1 MTRERRIVALQ
12 GGARVA
18 AAIVVLLAV
27 LALFGWAFDSP
38 ILTSLVPG
46 LNAMAVSTATCFIAS
61 GTVVFLLSRDQLGGA
76 GQKAV
81 LICLVFLVLV
91 AAYAFVRYA
100 AVVEDAGYLLGRG
113 IGAMSPATTLTFALF
128 AFAGLLE
135 RKGKGDGYAGLIASG
150 LFITWLCVVGYVYG
164 VQDLYG
170 VSWFAGMALSTALT
184 FVVLFVGAL
193 LARPTHGWMRHLTSA
208 DSGGTAARIF
218 LPATIAIPFVL
229 SGAIVGIERL
239 FAVGQSFAFAFVATS
254 SSAALIAM
262 VCVVSSWL
270 SRASAELRQ
279 VDESLAESEGTAR
292 RIIDTALDAFVQM
305 DERGRVIEWNP
316 QAVSLFGWRRDE
328 AIGEMLANLVVPEA
342 QRAAHSEG
350 LAHFLRTGESAI
362 LGRRVEINAVHR
374 NGNPIT
380 VELTVTAFRRRQSFV
395 FNGFIRDRTA
405 KLAMESQLR
414 QAQKME
420 AVGQLTGGI
429 AHDFNN
435 LLAVII
441 GSLDG
446 LGDLIK
452 PNSRAKV
459 LADMALKAALR
470 GAELTRQLLVFS
482 RRQPLEAKAF
492 NLNERVASTT
502 ELLRRTL
509 GEAIEVVFTPA
520 GNLWP
525 AFADPTQMEAA
536 LTNLAIN
543 ARDAMP
549 SGGRIMIQT
558 ANKTLGKQYCAEN
571 VDLTPGSYVMLAVSD
586 TGTGMSEDILERVF
600 EPFFTTKSEGKG
612 TGLGLSMVYGFAKQ
626 SHGHVKIYSEPGHG
640 TTVRL
645 YLPRADAAAPLAAFD
660 ALGDID
666 TLVVPATILVVEDNE
681 DVRAVAVRQLT
692 ELGYEVIEA
701 SNAKAA
707 LDVIRQVPE
716 IDLLFTDVIMP
727 GGMMGDGLAR
737 EARRLRPALRALFT
751 SGFAHAAIQSGGEAS
766 EIPAAS
772 MLSKPYRKHELAQ
785 RVRDALKH
793 ETSLSTEVN

>member
-1 MTRERRIVALQ
+1 MTREGRIAVLK

-18 AAIVVLLAV
+18 AAIVVLLSL
-27 LALFGWAFDSP
+27 LALLGWIFDSRV
-38 ILTSLVPG
+38 LTSLVPG
-46 LNAMAVSTATCFIAS
+46 LNEMAVSTASCFILS
-61 GTVVFLLSRDQLGGA
+61 SVVVFLLARDELGRVA
-76 GQKAV
+76 QKAV
-81 LICLVFLVLV
+81 LGCLVFLLLV
-91 AAYAFVRYA
+91 TVYAFARH
-100 AVVEDAGYLLGRG
+100 AVALEDARYLLGRSM
-113 IGAMSPATTLTFALF
+113 GAMSPPTALNFMLFAL
-128 AFAGLLE
+128 AGLLE
-135 RKGKGDGYAGLIASG
+135 RKGKGDGYSGLIASG
-150 LFITWLCVVGYVYG
+150 LFIAWLCVVGYIYG
-164 VQDLYG
+164 VQNLYG

-193 LARPTHGWMRHLTSA
+193 LARPTHGWVRHFTSS

-229 SGAIVGIERL
+229 SGAITGIERV
-239 FAVGQSFAFAFVATS
+239 FAVDPTFAFAFVATS

-262 VCVVSSWL
+262 ICLVSAWL

-292 RIIDTALDAFVQM
+292 RIIDTALDAFIQM

-316 QAVSLFGWRRDE
+316 QAEALFGWRRDE
-328 AIGEMLANLVVPEA
+328 AVGQTLANLVVPEA
-342 QRAAHSEG
+342 QRAAHTEG

-362 LGRRVEINAVHR
+362 LGRRVEINAMHR

-446 LGDLIK
+446 LGDMIK

-492 NLNERVASTT
+492 DLNDRVASTT
-502 ELLRRTL
+502 QLLRRTL
-509 GEAIEVVFTPA
+509 GGAIEVIFTPA
-520 GNLWP
+520 DNLWP
-525 AFADPTQMEAA
+525 AFADPTQFEAA

-549 SGGRIMIQT
+549 VGGHIIIET

-571 VDLTPGSYVMLAVSD
+571 VDVMPGSYVMLTVSD
-586 TGTGMSEDILERVF
+586 TGTGMSQEILERVF

-645 YLPRADAAAPLAAFD
+645 YLPRADAGVPLAAFEGIAQAD
-660 ALGDID
+660 GPVA
-666 TLVVPATILVVEDNE
+666 PATILVVEDNE

-701 SNAKAA
+701 SNAKSA
-707 LDVIRQVPE
+707 LEIIRQDSA

-727 GGMMGDGLAR
+727 GGMTGDALAR
-737 EARRLRPALRALFT
+737 EARKHRPALKTLFT
-751 SGFAHAAIQSGGEAS
+751 SGFAHAAIQSGGETS
-766 EIPAAS
+766 EILAAS

-785 RVRDALKH
+785 RVRDALRP
-793 ETSLSTEVN
+793 ETSPT

>member
-1 MTRERRIVALQ
+1 MTRERRIVVLQ

-18 AAIVVLLAV
+18 AACVVLLAV
-27 LALFGWAFDSP
+27 LVLLGWAVDVPFP
-38 ILTSLVPG
+38 RSLVPG
-46 LNAMAVSTATCFIAS
+46 LRGISAATASLFFVSGVAL
-61 GTVVFLLSRDQLGGA
+61 FLLTRSPD
-76 GQKAV
+76 GQAERRLLIGCLAAV
-81 LICLVFLVLV
+81 LFVSV
-91 AAYAFVRYA
+91 YALIKYGLGLG
-100 AVVEDAGYLLGRG
+100 DANVPVPGLGT
-113 IGAMSPATTLTFALF
+113 MSPATALNFALF
-128 AFAGLLE
+128 ASAALLE
-135 RKGKGDGYAGLIASG
+135 GKGKGDGYAGLLASG
-150 LFITWLCVVGYVYG
+150 LFISWLCVVGYIYG
-164 VQDLYG
+164 AQALYG
-170 VSWFAGMALSTALT
+170 VSWFAGMRVTTAVA
-184 FVVLFVGAL
+184 FVVLYVGAL
-193 LARPTHGWMRHLTSA
+193 LARPGHGWMRHLTSA

-229 SGAIVGIERL
+229 SGVIVGIEL
-239 FAVGQSFAFAFVATS
+239 VFAVGQSFAFAFVATS
-254 SSAALIAM
+254 STAALIAM
-262 VCVVSSWL
+262 ICVVSSLL

-279 VDESLAESEGTAR
+279 VDESRAESEGTAR
-292 RIIDTALDAFVQM
+292 RIIDTALDAFIQM

-316 QAVSLFGWRRDE
+316 QAEALFGWRRDE
-328 AIGEMLANLVVPEA
+328 AIGETLANLVVPEA
-342 QRAAHSEG
+342 QRAAHTQG

-362 LGRRVEINAVHR
+362 LGRRVEIKAMHR
-374 NGNPIT
+374 NGNLIT
-380 VELTVTAFRRRQSFV
+380 VELTVTAFRRKQSFV

-446 LGDLIK
+446 LGDMIK

-492 NLNERVASTT
+492 NLNERVKSTT
-502 ELLRRTL
+502 DLLRRTL
-509 GEAIEVVFTPA
+509 GEAIEVIFTPA
-520 GNLWP
+520 IDLWP
-525 AFADPTQMEAA
+525 AFADPTQLEAA
-536 LTNLAIN
+536 VTNLAIN

-549 SGGRIMIQT
+549 GGGRIIIET

-571 VDLTPGSYVMLAVSD
+571 VEVIPGSYVMLAVSD
-586 TGTGMSEDILERVF
+586 TGTGMSQEILEHVF

-645 YLPRADAAAPLAAFD
+645 YLPRAEASAPLAPFNMIAELD
-660 ALGDID
+660 APIA
-666 TLVVPATILVVEDNE
+666 PATILVVEDNE

-701 SNAKAA
+701 PNAGAA
-707 LDVIRQVPE
+707 LDVIRQDAE
-716 IDLLFTDVIMP
+716 IDLLFTDVVMP
-727 GGMMGDGLAR
+727 GGMTGDALAR
-737 EARRLRPALRALFT
+737 EARKLRPALKTLFT
-751 SGFAHAAIQSGGEAS
+751 SGFAHAAIQNGAEPS
-766 EIPAAS
+766 EIPLGS

-785 RVRDALKH
+785 RVRDALKP
-793 ETSLSTEVN
+793 ETSPS

>member
-1 MTRERRIVALQ
+1 MQFCR
-12 GGARVA
+12 
-18 AAIVVLLAV
+18 AV
-27 LALFGWAFDSP
+27 PASPPPLSFCSPYWRSLGWAFEARV
-38 ILTSLVPG
+38 LTSLVPG
-46 LNAMAVSTATCFIAS
+46 LNEMAVSTASCFIVS
-61 GTVVFLLSRDQLGGA
+61 SVVVFLLARDELGRVV
-76 GQKAV
+76 QKAV
-81 LICLVFLVLV
+81 LGCLVFLLLV
-91 AAYAFVRYA
+91 TVYAFVRYA
-100 AVVEDAGYLLGRG
+100 VAFDDARYLLGRSM
-113 IGAMSPATTLTFALF
+113 GAMSPATALNFMLFAL
-128 AFAGLLE
+128 AGLLE
-135 RKGKGDGYAGLIASG
+135 RKGKGDGYSGLIASG
-150 LFITWLCVVGYVYG
+150 LFIAWLCVVGYVYG

-218 LPATIAIPFVL
+218 LPATVAIPFVL
-229 SGAIVGIERL
+229 SGAIIGIERV
-239 FAVGQSFAFAFVATS
+239 FAVEPTFAFAFVATS
-254 SSAALIAM
+254 STAALIAM
-262 VCVVSSWL
+262 ICVVSSWL

-279 VDESLAESEGTAR
+279 VDQSLAESEGTAR
-292 RIIDTALDAFVQM
+292 RIIDTALDAFIQM

-316 QAVSLFGWRRDE
+316 QAETLFGWRRDE
-328 AIGEMLANLVVPEA
+328 AVGEMLANLVVPEP
-342 QRAAHSEG
+342 QRAAHTEG

-362 LGRRVEINAVHR
+362 LGRRVEINATHR

-446 LGDLIK
+446 LGDMIK

-492 NLNERVASTT
+492 NLNDRVQSTT
-502 ELLRRTL
+502 QLLRRTL
-509 GEAIEVVFTPA
+509 GEAIEVIFTPVD
-520 GNLWP
+520 NLWP
-525 AFADPTQMEAA
+525 AFADPTQFEAA

-549 SGGRIMIQT
+549 VGGRIIIET

-571 VDLTPGSYVMLAVSD
+571 VDVTPGSYVMLAVSD
-586 TGTGMSEDILERVF
+586 TGTGMSQEILEHVF

-645 YLPRADAAAPLAAFD
+645 YLPRADADAPLAAFD
-660 ALGDID
+660 EITPPDGP
-666 TLVVPATILVVEDNE
+666 VVPATVLVVEDNE

-701 SNAKAA
+701 SNAKVALEIIRRDAA
-707 LDVIRQVPE
+707 

-727 GGMMGDGLAR
+727 GGMTGDALAR
-737 EARRLRPALRALFT
+737 EARKLRPALKTLFT
-751 SGFAHAAIQSGGEAS
+751 SGFAHAAIQSGGETS
-766 EIPAAS
+766 GIPAAS

-785 RVRDALKH
+785 RIRDALKP
-793 ETSLSTEVN
+793 ETSPT